1 MADRRDTVAD
11 TLILNRVDGRLDAVD
26 QVFRRNS
33 PVTVDEDDL
42 DGSAAVPDRNDL
54 DLSDALKKFDLCLI
68 VGLVSA
74 VCLGFKAFQVTGIQ
88 GRRQILRLRR

>member
-1 MADRRDTVAD
+1 MADRCNTVTDA
-11 TLILNRVDGRLDAVD
+11 LILNRVDGRLDAVD

-33 PVTVDEDDL
+33 PVAVDEDDL

-74 VCLGFKAFQVTGIQ
+74 VCLGFKLS
-88 GRRQILRLRR
+88 R